1 VQEPCIVERALLA
14 FMPRGRQER
23 QRPAL
28 MDAAMVGRSNV
39 CKAGLDTRQQTGNT
53 LALAAFSA

>member
-1 VQEPCIVERALLA
+1 VERALLA